1 MTAIRCA
8 GLIGAGVLLWMF
20 GLLALDV
27 PADLP
32 HWRIIAGAAL
42 LTCAVHLLQWAA
54 LTTTADNQEQP
65 KGHEAKGRQFG
76 QEVELP

>member
-42 LTCAVHLLQWAA
+42 LTCAVHLLQLAI
-54 LTTTADNQEQP
+54 TTTADNQPETG
-65 KGHEAKGRQFG
+65 KE
-76 QEVELP
+76 

>member
-1 MTAIRCA
+1 MTVIRWV
-8 GLIGAGVLLWMF
+8 GFIGAGALLWMF

-42 LTCAVHLLQWAA
+42 LVCAVHLLQLAI
-54 LTTTADNQEQP
+54 TTTADNP
-65 KGHEAKGRQFG
+65 EAKEQQR
-76 QEVELP
+76 

>member
-8 GLIGAGVLLWMF
+8 GFIGAGALLWMF

-42 LTCAVHLLQWAA
+42 LVCAVHLFQWAWAA
-54 LTTTADNQEQP
+54 LISKADAQQQE
-65 KGHEAKGRQFG
+65 GR
-76 QEVELP
+76 